1 MNELLISLIKTA
13 VGDNDLKINMTIDG
27 DIEKVTRDICFQTLV
42 KIHDILDSDLS
53 DPECVEEIV
62 VALEDI
68 NWGGGVRHDF

>member
-1 MNELLISLIKTA
+1 MNKLLISLIKTA
-13 VGDNDLKINMTIDG
+13 VSNNNLKVNITVDG

-53 DPECVEEIV
+53 DFECVEEIV

-68 NWGGGVRHDF
+68 NWGGGARHDF